1 MKIPF
6 IGAIRKYFNRIIGT
20 SFNTIGGN
28 RGIFNQVGRTPVT
41 ERTSF
46 GLSAYYAG
54 VRLIS
59 ESIAMLPVEVF
70 RREGGKLF
78 ETTHPTEFLLNA
90 EANFQQIAF
99 DCRQIMVTSAL
110 NWGNGLAI
118 IERNGSGTPI
128 ALINVRRESAD
139 PIDFDEELFWD
150 VRVDSTTSL
159 RVPDRDM
166 LNIRGFGT
174 DPVIGLSIIE
184 LHRQNLGLSIAA
196 QDYGQD
202 FYNKRAKN
210 VSGYIEFN
218 GTLDPKIKDAIADQW
233 SRNYGPSGERG
244 VAILDQGSKFVPVEE
259 VKPADAQFIE
269 TRKFQKNE
277 IATILGIPPHMIN
290 EMESATFSNIEHQGI
305 QFITYTLQGWLT
317 KIEQE
322 YRRKL
327 LKQSEKI
334 NHIYSHDTAVL
345 AKADLKSKGQWYKTM
360 SDIGV
365 FSPNDIRKRE
375 GLNKIDGLD
384 DRYIQ
389 LNRININDIDEF
401 HENNSGHEDDDDDNT
416 GHLNDDNNDDNNGKD

>member
-6 IGAIRKYFNRIIGT
+6 IGAIREFFKRIST
-20 SFNTIGGN
+20 TTFNTLRGH
-28 RGIFNQVGRTPVT
+28 RGIFGNQVGRTPVT

-54 VRLIS
+54 VALIS

-90 EANFQQIAF
+90 EANDKSIAF
-99 DCRQIMVTSAL
+99 DCRQIMITSAL

-118 IERNGSGTPI
+118 IERNGSGTPT
-128 ALINVRRESAD
+128 ALINVRRESCD
-139 PIDFDEELFWD
+139 PLDFDEELFWD
-150 VRVDSTTSL
+150 VSIDSTTTL

-184 LHRQNLGLSIAA
+184 YHRQNLGLSIAA

-210 VSGYIEFN
+210 VSGYIEFA
-218 GTLDPKIKDAIADQW
+218 GTLDKKIKDAIADQW
-233 SRNYGPSGERG
+233 SNNYGPAGERG
-244 VAILDQGSKFVPVEE
+244 VAILDQGTKFIPVDE

-277 IATILGIPPHMIN
+277 IATILRIPPHMIN

-305 QFITYTLQGWLT
+305 QFVTYTLQSWLT

-327 LKQSEKI
+327 LKQSEKN
-334 NHIYSHDTAVL
+334 NHIYLHDPAIL
-345 AKADLKSKGQWYKTM
+345 AKADLKAQSEFFKTM

-365 FSPNDIRKRE
+365 LSGNDIRKRM
-375 GLNKIDGLD
+375 GINKVDGLD

-389 LNRININDIDEF
+389 LNRVNINDIDEF
-401 HENNSGHEDDDDDNT
+401 HKNSKVQQNGED
-416 GHLNDDNNDDNNGKD
+416 